1 MKRMISAALALVF
14 VLCLCSCRELVGPV
28 YPADRGEGTWTT
40 EDGVYTVTASRSDPQ
55 KLTLTVNSD
64 GGVREYELKFRQT
77 FMTAYEPG
85 KTDGDGVFAGRFFM
99 GTGEKLNTFTME
111 ITVWYAEATFDKTE
125 FEFSFKG

>member
-1 MKRMISAALALVF
+1 MKKTISVALAFVF
-14 VLCLCSCRELVGPV
+14 VICLCSCRELFGPV
-28 YPADRGEGTWTT
+28 YLADRGEGIWST
-40 EDGVYTVTASRSDPQ
+40 EDGIYTVTASRSDPQ

-77 FMTAYEPG
+77 FMSAYEPG
-85 KTDGDGVFAGRFFM
+85 KTDGGEVFAGRYFM

-111 ITVWYAEATFDKTE
+111 ITIWYAEAAFDETE